1 MLTVNE
7 VISKDPEVL
16 GGTPVFR
23 GTRVLFQ
30 ALLDYLEG
38 GKRWWSFWMTSLPS
52 AAMPPSLLWNR
63 ENCFLS
69 ANWDENPPGRM
80 PSPKTQGSFSESRLP
95 NRTEALL
102 AGKKNGE
109 LLAIAERQ
117 GFEIFL
123 TMDKGLEYEQNLTG
137 RQIAVII
144 LRAKSNRL
152 VDIVPLVEGC
162 LRQLRSIEPRQIA
175 RIEE

>member
-1 MLTVNE
+1 MK
-7 VISKDPEVL
+7 I
-16 GGTPVFR
+16 
-23 GTRVLFQ
+23 
-30 ALLDYLEG
+30 LLDEC
-38 GKRWWSFWMTSLPS
+38 LPRKLKGHFAS
-52 AAMPPSLLWNR
+52 HDCQTVP
-63 ENCFLS
+63 
-69 ANWDENPPGRM
+69 
-80 PSPKTQGSFSESRLP
+80 
-95 NRTEALL
+95 EALL